1 MSKPEV
7 SQKKMGEELG
17 WEPTS
22 AKALRQG
29 KPCHIQEIDRRPR
42 HMTGK

>member
-1 MSKPEV
+1 
-7 SQKKMGEELG
+7 MGEELG

-29 KPCHIQEIDRRPR
+29 KPCHIQEIERGPS
-42 HMTGK
+42 HMIEK